1 MARLPKVVGL
11 VLCETRAVEPQNAR
25 MSLVGI
31 FHSRSFRR
39 FPTSPQRFTVYA
51 ALYGGAG
58 EGTMELVIS
67 RLETEQDIYRYRRW
81 HGFPRRLLPIN
92 LEIPVKRCIFPAPGG
107 YSLSLRFDG
116 SELAQR
122 YLRVSH
128 AGE

>member
-11 VLCETRAVEPQNAR
+11 VLCETMAVEPQSAR
-25 MSLVGI
+25 MSLVGV
-31 FHSRSFRR
+31 FHSRSFRG
-39 FPTSPQRFTVYA
+39 FPTPPQRFTVYA
-51 ALYGGAG
+51 ALYGGTG

-67 RLETEQDIYRYRRW
+67 RLETEQGIYRYRRW
-81 HGFPRRLLPIN
+81 YGFRRRPLTIN
-92 LEIPVKRCIFPAPGG
+92 LEIPVKKCIFPAPGG

-116 SELAQR
+116 GELVQR